1 MTCTVFCVYLS
12 VHLSVCLICLSDR
25 LTDNLL
31 LSFFLYFYFLQR
43 RNNIN
48 VVADLFYEVAFLVM
62 CQEVSYVLMSIPL
75 PLRQGRKRHTRRLCV
90 ITANCPL
97 QELGV
102 LPSVCLSVC
111 CRSNWASVKQVH
123 SYKPYNSLSSSVTEI
138 ISQRQLVV
146 MLVWIHFA
154 WFVIILPRNF
164 KRL

>member
-1 MTCTVFCVYLS
+1 MTMTCTVFCVYLS

-102 LPSVCLSVC
+102 LPSVCL
-111 CRSNWASVKQVH
+111 
-123 SYKPYNSLSSSVTEI
+123 
-138 ISQRQLVV
+138 
-146 MLVWIHFA
+146 
-154 WFVIILPRNF
+154 LP
-164 KRL
+164 